1 MCGIPLRNIEI
12 KNNTWIFS
20 LYVKSSVDLSAYSQD
35 SSWDVSDM
43 VSESCCKWV
52 SFDVVLQAME
62 LLRYAPLFYF

>member
-35 SSWDVSDM
+35 SSWGVSDM
-43 VSESCCKWV
+43 VSESYCSWV
-52 SFDVVLQAME
+52 SFDVTLQVMVLSW
-62 LLRYAPLFYF
+62 FYF